1 LRTYIHDSTPDVV
14 PIGRGAFHAYGLG
27 VRTPA
32 RSRAILFGQLTRPA
46 RPVLLFIVYGIFLV
60 IVGVTATAQ
69 TVLVSLN
76 YSSSSLQTIVGG
88 DAGTVRTF
96 VNGYLRPADLSGEA
110 PPSRIE
116 TIERG
121 LNGLVR
127 QGELLRIEIR
137 DPGGIVRFSN
147 DGSGRNEPAPSSAGF
162 ETARAGMVDAGFV
175 GDEQEY
181 VGPTLAASQL
191 LREYFPLLDG
201 SGAPQ
206 GVVAI
211 WRDAGP
217 IFAALDGV
225 RTQVV
230 LVTIS
235 AALLAAVFLYFIFR
249 SAQGRITRQTEQILE
264 SSRRDPL
271 TSTLN
276 HGALVGELAVRIEEA
291 RNLSSTVVV
300 ALIDLDNFKLLND
313 TYGHEAGD
321 LALNLVARHLAEQ
334 LPAGVT
340 YGRYGPDEFLAI
352 ATGDSGSELLQAVE
366 SVRGQLV
373 DENLQVE
380 ASERLPISISAGI
393 AAFPEHAMS
402 VTELLSSVAV
412 VLAEA
417 RSSGGDAVRVAGRT
431 PEKTAETRSFDV
443 LQGLVFAVDTKDRY
457 TKRHSEDVAR
467 YATFLARRLG
477 LDESFLKTIHDAGL
491 LHDVGKIG
499 IPDTIL
505 RKPAKLTDEEYQ
517 IVKQHVALGDAIVRD
532 LDRLEDVRAGI
543 RHHHERWD
551 GRGYLHALAGEDIPL
566 IARILA
572 VGDAFS
578 AMTTTRPY
586 RKALTIEEALRRLGD
601 AAGTQLDERLVSAF
615 VTGIEEDAGA
625 PLPTPAITPH
635 RWISGT
641 QVA

>member
-1 LRTYIHDSTPDVV
+1 
-14 PIGRGAFHAYGLG
+14 
-27 VRTPA
+27 
-32 RSRAILFGQLTRPA
+32 LFGHIVHPA

-69 TVLVSLN
+69 TMLVSLN
-76 YSSSSLQTIVGG
+76 YSSTSLQTIVGS

-96 VNGYLRPADLSGEA
+96 VNGYLRPADLTGRT
-110 PPSRIE
+110 PVDRVG

-121 LNGLVR
+121 LSGLVQ

-137 DPGGIVRFSN
+137 DPDGIVRFSN
-147 DGSGRNEPAPSSAGF
+147 DGSGRDQAAPRSPAF
-162 ETARAGMVDAGFV
+162 EAARLGIVDAAFV
-175 GDEQEY
+175 SDEQEY
-181 VGPTLAASQL
+181 VGPALPTTDL
-191 LREYFPLLDG
+191 LREYFPLLGAD
-201 SGAPQ
+201 GAPQ

-217 IFAALDGV
+217 IHAALDAV

-230 LVTIS
+230 VVTIS
-235 AALLAAVFLYFIFR
+235 AAVLASIFLYLIFR
-249 SAQGRITRQTEQILE
+249 SAQGRISRQTEQIVE
-264 SSRRDPL
+264 ASRRDPL
-271 TSTLN
+271 TGTLN
-276 HGALVGELAVRIEEA
+276 HGAIVGELALRIEEA
-291 RNLSSTVVV
+291 RGRSSTVGV
-300 ALIDLDNFKLLND
+300 ALLDLDNFKLLNVSN
-313 TYGHEAGD
+313 GHEAGD
-321 LALNLVARHLAEQ
+321 LALQLLARHLAEL

-340 YGRYGPDEFLAI
+340 FGRYGPDEFLAI
-352 ATGDSGSELLQAVE
+352 APDTTSADLMPVIDTI
-366 SVRGQLV
+366 RRQLV
-373 DENLQVE
+373 DESLQFY
-380 ASERLPISISAGI
+380 ATERLPVSISAGI
-393 AAFPEHAMS
+393 AAFPEQATS
-402 VTELLSSVAV
+402 VTELLSSVAF

-417 RSSGGDAVRVAGRT
+417 RSSGGDAVRVAGPT
-431 PEKTAETRSFDV
+431 PERTASTRSFDV

-467 YATFLARRLG
+467 YGEFIARRLG
-477 LDESFLKTIHDAGL
+477 LDHEHLQIIRNAGL

-499 IPDTIL
+499 IPDGIL
-505 RKPAKLTDEEYQ
+505 RKPARLTEEEYE

-532 LDRLEDVRAGI
+532 LDHVEEVRAGI

-586 RKALTIEEALRRLGD
+586 RKAMSIEEALKRLGD
-601 AAGTQLDERLVSAF
+601 AAGTQLDERLVATF
-615 VTGIEEDAGA
+615 IAGIEQDPAA
-625 PLPTPAITPH
+625 PLPTLAINPR
-635 RWISGT
+635 RWVSGI